1 MESYLIDPA
10 VLEKII
16 DGFISEKYPDQ
27 PIEKF
32 NNIKKEAMRAL
43 DHQVMRNVLGSLTK
57 EQGEELE
64 ALLDKND
71 SDPDAFTEFFSSRS
85 IDLQEILKN
94 TMVKFKKDF
103 LEGGKNA

>member
-16 DGFISEKYPDQ
+16 DNLISEKYPDQ
-27 PIEKF
+27 PV
-32 NNIKKEAMRAL
+32 NNYNDIKKEAMLAL
-43 DHQVMRNVLGSLTK
+43 DHQIMRDVLGNLTK
-57 EQGEELE
+57 EQGQELS

-71 SDPDAFTEFFSSRS
+71 SDPEAFNEFFASRG
-85 IDLQEILKN
+85 INLEEILRN